1 MVSCIFVSETYIALA
16 FFFPVVF
23 NNAKLCSHP
32 AQAKVISPIKGTQPI
47 FQAKSLSLCLKIKY
61 QNSNRIGAMLLLRS
75 FSFDM
80 NQIKVRVDLV
90 ETNMA
95 QK

>member
-1 MVSCIFVSETYIALA
+1 MHFSVCTQHNVCVFLFLLYVSTQSYVHIQRKRKWFHR
-16 FFFPVVF
+16 
-23 NNAKLCSHP
+23 K
-32 AQAKVISPIKGTQPI
+32 KGTQPI
-47 FQAKSLSLCLKIKY
+47 FQAKSLSLGLKIKY